1 MNPVCRAA
9 VALLPVLLLSACQ
22 VEIQHQLTE
31 REANEI
37 LVLLERKGIPTVKN
51 KEEGGRELTWM
62 ISVPKAHAAN
72 AAMLLKENELPRTRS
87 PGFEIF
93 NRGSLIP
100 TATEERAMFLQALA
114 GELSKTICSIDGVLD
129 ARVHINIPQ
138 TDELSDREARPQPSA
153 SVLIKYRAYT
163 DPGEKAP
170 PPPVTDDQIQQLVAR
185 AVQDMSP
192 EKVSVVMTPAAMH
205 GGLDTTGP
213 NLVEVLG
220 VRMAA
225 DSVNVFRG
233 LLAVLVLIILGQGG
247 YIAYSKTREM
257 RQPVG
262 PAVRPRPRPDA

>member
-129 ARVHINIPQ
+129 ARVQ
-138 TDELSDREARPQPSA
+138 A
-153 SVLIKYRAYT
+153 SVSACF
-163 DPGEKAP
+163 P
-170 PPPVTDDQIQQLVAR
+170 
-185 AVQDMSP
+185 
-192 EKVSVVMTPAAMH
+192 
-205 GGLDTTGP
+205 
-213 NLVEVLG
+213 
-220 VRMAA
+220 
-225 DSVNVFRG
+225 
-233 LLAVLVLIILGQGG
+233 
-247 YIAYSKTREM
+247 
-257 RQPVG
+257 
-262 PAVRPRPRPDA
+262 

>member
-1 MNPVCRAA
+1 MNPLRRAA
-9 VALLPVLLLSACQ
+9 AALLPALLLSACE

-37 LVLLERKGIPTVKN
+37 LVLLERKGIPTKKA

-72 AAMLLKENELPRTRS
+72 AAMLLKENELPRTKM

-138 TDELSDREARPQPSA
+138 TDELAAREARPEPSA
-153 SVLIKYRAYT
+153 SVLVKYRAYT

-185 AVQDMSP
+185 SVQDMSP
-192 EKVSVVMTPAAMH
+192 QNVSVVMTAAAMP
-205 GGLDTTGP
+205 GGLDTNGP
-213 NLVEVLG
+213 SNVDVLG
-220 VRMAA
+220 IRRAA
-225 DSVNVFRG
+225 ESVNAFRG
-233 LLAVLVLIILGQGG
+233 LLAFMVLIIHGQAG
-247 YIAYSKTREM
+247 YIVFSKTRELG
-257 RQPVG
+257 RPS
-262 PAVRPRPRPDA
+262 PAPRPRPRPEA